1 MFEKFKHVERNNV
14 INRVLSI
21 NKSVELGLESEPK
34 ISDFNIIKELGTGSY
49 GRVLLVQHNKT
60 KAKYALKAIDKKKI
74 LINDEDRQQF
84 IREVEIMY
92 KVHHPNVVKLFGHF
106 EDNTYCYLL
115 MEYVQGGELFA
126 YIPQNGKPKIS
137 TQQIASIIRDVI
149 SAIYFMHHMN
159 PPIMHRDIKPENIL
173 ITTNMQAKLSD
184 FGWSNYIQPGYKRNS
199 ICGTP
204 IYLAPEMIN
213 GTGHDEKVDIWSIGV
228 LLFELLTGDQAWAGD
243 NVETVK
249 YNICNL
255 KISWPDD
262 IDVLAADLISQILKI
277 DPDERIS
284 LSDILN
290 HSFFTQYFSDPTSCL
305 ITPDNKKYK
314 VFVISKDNPLTYNPY
329 NSDENHETFITSSYG
344 SQTYDQ
350 NNFNYNNLIDKY
362 TQNDYNYNKFKNSE
376 FSPTSYNYSKID
388 SIEEEKISWPLE
400 EKNAKNGFGKEFSK
414 NGNHSVMWGTPSYN
428 LNGFSSNEINYKSFD
443 NHIFLNDF
451 NNGKKSLA
459 HSSKYV
465 IPSNNF
471 DDYLSEFNNNKKTS
485 AQSSKFVIPTNNI
498 QVGTNYNFS
507 ANNNI
512 ANKNKDKRIFLL
524 KVQEKKK
531 KEIERQ
537 LYNAFSDNNLN
548 HKFGPT
554 LTFEQNKPKEFE
566 DYLFD

>member
-74 LINDEDRQQF
+74 LINDEDKQQF

-173 ITTNMQAKLSD
+173 VTTNMQAKLSD
-184 FGWSNYIQPGYKRNS
+184 FGWSNYIQPGDKRNS

-255 KISWPDD
+255 KISWPED
-262 IDVLAADLISQILKI
+262 IDILAVDLISQILTI

-314 VFVISKDNPLTYNPY
+314 VFVISKDNPLTYNPN
-329 NSDENHETFITSSYG
+329 NSGENHEIFTTSSYG

-350 NNFNYNNLIDKY
+350 NNYNYNNLFGKY
-362 TQNDYNYNKFKNSE
+362 AQNDYNQFKKSE
-376 FSPTSYNYSKID
+376 FSPTSYNYSKKD

-400 EKNAKNGFGKEFSK
+400 EKNIKNGFGKDFSK
-414 NGNHSVMWGTPSYN
+414 NGNHSVMWETPSYN
-428 LNGFSSNEINYKSFD
+428 LNDFSSKEINYNSFD
-443 NHIFLNDF
+443 NQIFLSDF
-451 NNGKKSLA
+451 NNGKKA
-459 HSSKYV
+459 
-465 IPSNNF
+465 F
-471 DDYLSEFNNNKKTS
+471 

-498 QVGTNYNFS
+498 QVGTSYDFTD
-507 ANNNI
+507 NI
-512 ANKNKDKRIFLL
+512 FNIVNKNKDKRIYHL
-524 KVQEKKK
+524 KVQAKKK

>member
-1 MFEKFKHVERNNV
+1 MFPKFKYVSQNNV

-21 NKSVELGLESEPK
+21 NKSVELGFESEPK
-34 ISDFNIIKELGTGSY
+34 ISDFNIIKELGNGSY

-60 KAKYALKAIDKKKI
+60 KAKYALKIIVKQK
-74 LINDEDRQQF
+74 LLLNDEDRQQF

-92 KVHHPNVVKLFGHF
+92 KIHHPNVVKLFGHF

-115 MEYVQGGELFA
+115 MEYIQGGELFA
-126 YIPQNGKPKIS
+126 YIPQHGKPKIS

-173 ITTNMQAKLSD
+173 ITSNLQAKLSD
-184 FGWSNYIQPGYKRNS
+184 FGWSNYIQPGDKRNS

-213 GTGHDEKVDIWSIGV
+213 GTGHDERVDIWSIGV

-243 NVETVK
+243 DVETVK
-249 YNICNL
+249 YNISNL

-262 IDVLAADLISQILKI
+262 MDVLAADLISQILKT

-290 HSFFTQYFSDPTSCL
+290 HSFFTQYFSDSTSCL
-305 ITPDNKKYK
+305 IKPDNKKYK

-329 NSDENHETFITSSYG
+329 ISGENQNSLSTSSYG

-350 NNFNYNNLIDKY
+350 NNYNYNNLFDKY
-362 TQNDYNYNKFKNSE
+362 TQNGYNQSSE
-376 FSPTSYNYSKID
+376 FNPTSYNYSKQD

-400 EKNAKNGFGKEFSK
+400 ENNVKNGFGKEFSK
-414 NGNHSVMWGTPSYN
+414 NGNNSVMWGTPSYN
-428 LNGFSSNEINYKSFD
+428 LNNFSSNEINYNYNSFD
-443 NHIFLNDF
+443 NQIFLSDF
-451 NNGKKSLA
+451 NNGKKA
-459 HSSKYV
+459 FAQSSKFV

-471 DDYLSEFNNNKKTS
+471 DDYLSEFTNGKKAY

-498 QVGTNYNFS
+498 QVGTSYDFTAKNV
-507 ANNNI
+507 NI
-512 ANKNKDKRIFLL
+512 ANKNKDKRIFHL
-524 KVQEKKK
+524 KVQAKKK

-537 LYNAFSDNNLN
+537 LNNAFSDNNLN

-554 LTFEQNKPKEFE
+554 LTFEQNKPKEFD
-566 DYLFD
+566 DYLLD